1 MKLKGKYSV
10 TLLRDGKIIRKEEGH
25 NLITDEGANAALATL
40 FVNGTQTDI
49 WYVRLIQSGG
59 MAASTDTAAQHSNWY
74 EETHYT
80 GDVEWVPNAPS
91 GKTMYSGTQSSFTFT
106 DDISLYGFF
115 IASATKGT
123 SSGIIWAMV
132 QFASNLDAKT
142 GDTIKIEYG
151 VDITT

>member
-80 GDVEWVPNAPS
+80 GDVEWVPNAPLARQFTAEHNPLLHS
-91 GKTMYSGTQSSFTFT
+91 LMTYPFMDFSSPRQQKEQVPVLFGLWYSLPVTWTPKLVTLS
-106 DDISLYGFF
+106 
-115 IASATKGT
+115 K
-123 SSGIIWAMV
+123 
-132 QFASNLDAKT
+132 SNT
-142 GDTIKIEYG
+142 
-151 VDITT
+151 V